1 MSYKYAAFDLEISKQ
16 ISGDFNQWKNHRPLG
31 ISCAGLLFEGQEP
44 NLWYSRN
51 EEGEIQPQ
59 MNKTDLGDLLKTI
72 HDAVQ
77 EGWTIVSWNGL
88 GFDFDILAEE
98 SGEWEICR
106 ELALNHIDMMFHFV
120 CLKGFPLGLDK
131 AAQGLGLGGKMA
143 GVSGADA
150 PRLWA
155 QGEFQKVLDYLAQDV
170 VTTLEVAK
178 TVDRLGY
185 ISWISRKG
193 NPQRLR
199 LSTGWLPVSGAND
212 LPLPDTS
219 WMSSPLPREGF
230 YQWTTNNTF

>member
-1 MSYKYAAFDLEISKQ
+1 MTFKYAAFDLEITKQ

-44 NLWYSRN
+44 RLWYSRN

-59 MNKTDLGDLLKTI
+59 MNKTDLGDLLKTMRE
-72 HDAVQ
+72 AVQ

-88 GFDFDILAEE
+88 GFDFDVLAEE

-120 CLKGFPLGLDK
+120 CLQGYPLGLDT
-131 AAQGLGLGGKMA
+131 AASGLGLGGKMD

-150 PRLWA
+150 PALWA
-155 QGEFQKVLDYLAQDV
+155 RGEFDTVLAYLAQDV

-178 TVDRLGY
+178 TVDQLGY

-193 NPQRLR
+193 NPQRAR
-199 LSTGWLPVSGAND
+199 LSSGWLPANAAMD

-219 WMSSPLPREGF
+219 WMSNPLPREGF
-230 YQWTTNNTF
+230 YQWTTRNNY